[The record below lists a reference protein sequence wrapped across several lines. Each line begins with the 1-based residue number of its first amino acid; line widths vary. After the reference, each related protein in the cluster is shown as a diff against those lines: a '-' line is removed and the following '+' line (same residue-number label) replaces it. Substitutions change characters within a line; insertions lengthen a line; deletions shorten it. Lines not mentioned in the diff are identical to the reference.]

1 MKKLL
6 VPGIVIVTILS
17 LLLSG
22 CSGTPKAPVGK
33 LLDLDKLV
41 TENMTVDQVN
51 ALLKPALKQTGTL
64 YQAESIELT
73 AKGNWIVDSKSG
85 GFAAGEEGPYQVL
98 FFTPVKVGTEY
109 YLVFFKDNAVM
120 AKVWFSAQYAPMIE
134 KTLKGE

>member
-6 VPGIVIVTILS
+6 VPGIVIVIILS

-22 CSGTPKAPVGK
+22 CSSTPKAPVGK
-33 LLDLDKLV
+33 LLDLDELV

-51 ALLKPALKQTGTL
+51 ALLKPALKETSTL

-98 FFTPVKVGTEY
+98 FFIPAKAGTEY

-120 AKVWFSAQYAPMIE
+120 DKVWFSAQYAPMIE
-134 KTLKGE
+134 KTL

>member
-6 VPGIVIVTILS
+6 VSGIVIVTILS

-22 CSGTPKAPVGK
+22 CSSTPKAPVGK
-33 LLDLDKLV
+33 LLDLDELV

-51 ALLKPALKQTGTL
+51 ALLKPALKETSTL

-73 AKGNWIVDSKSG
+73 AKGNWIVDSKKG

-98 FFTPVKVGTEY
+98 FFTPAKAGTEY